1 MEIRL
6 FLIRL
11 QQVIFELIRT
21 AVKTSS
27 DLFRITIPISI
38 GVRLLNEFGATEYLG
53 EFLSP
58 VMEFVGLPGSMG
70 LVWAAA
76 MLTNLY
82 AGLIVF
88 ASLAPD
94 VHLTVAQFTVLT
106 TIMLVAHAL
115 PVELRIAQKAGPRF
129 RIMFLL
135 RISCALLI
143 GFILNA
149 VYTYGDFLQ
158 TEYIPVWNQ
167 TVQNPDWIQWA
178 ISESR
183 NMAYIFLII
192 LGLLSLMKVL
202 NYLKITDLLTTVL
215 KPVLSLMGM
224 SKDAAPI
231 TIIGMTMG
239 LGYGGGLIIQ
249 EAQSGRMLKR
259 DVFFSLS
266 FMGLFHSIFEDT
278 LLMIVMGGHTS
289 GVLWGRFFFALIVV
303 FLMVKL
309 FNNMSEKTFDR
320 FFFRSPPSNQSQGT

>member
-1 MEIRL
+1 MEIQL
-6 FLIRL
+6 FIIKV
-11 QQVIFELIRT
+11 QQVIIQLIKT

-27 DLFRITIPISI
+27 DLFKITIPISI
-38 GVRLLNEFGATEYLG
+38 ATRLLNEFGATEYLG

-58 VMEFVGLPGSMG
+58 VMELVGLPGSMG

-76 MLTNLY
+76 ILTNLY

-115 PVELRIAQKAGPRF
+115 PVEVRIAQKAGPRF

-143 GFILNA
+143 GFILNT
-149 VYTYGDFLQ
+149 VYSYGNFLQ

-167 TVQNPDWIQWA
+167 TLQNPDWAQWT
-178 ISESR
+178 IRELK
-183 NMAYIFLII
+183 NLFYIFLII
-192 LGLLSLMKVL
+192 LTLLSLMKVL
-202 NYLKITDLLTTVL
+202 NYLKITDLLATIL
-215 KPVLSLMGM
+215 KPVLSIMGM

-249 EAQSGRMLKR
+249 EAQSGRMRKR
-259 DVFFSLS
+259 DIFFSLS

-278 LLMIVMGGHTS
+278 LLMIVMGGHAS
-289 GVLWGRFFFALIVV
+289 GVLWGRFLFALVV
-303 FLMVKL
+303 IFLMVRL
-309 FNNMSEKTFDR
+309 FKNMSEKTFDR
-320 FFFRSPPSNQSQGT
+320 FFFRSHQPAQK